1 MWFQKYNSSILRF
14 LQHPNFPLA
23 GLPLPYY
30 CQQIKQYGAV
40 CGGKEGGSLFC
51 TGEANTLTLS
61 LYIRVLYKKKLR
73 ARVLNL
79 SGYCFRQE
87 VKGSVSQ
94 SLSKLF
100 NKNS

>member
-14 LQHPNFPLA
+14 LQQPNFPLS
-23 GLPLPYY
+23 GLPYY

-40 CGGKEGGSLFC
+40 FGGKEGDSLFC
-51 TGEANTLTLS
+51 TEAANTPTLS